1 MCSELRLVS
10 WWAHS
15 LLRISL
21 AMEKIWNRLVV
32 LNTWSLGACLSRF
45 SSSPGQTA
53 LFCCSLVAYHKPIS
67 ITGSSD
73 ACVYVQIQ
81 WILEFCYC
89 LKPRATKITSVAHP
103 EMSLWYWKQAVP
115 CRWFGSV
122 ASYAWWWEWL
132 SCCLLW
138 VRSEEGQKALGYT
151 WLFLIITC
159 LLTSVFSDW
168 QIIFKNNVFLFS
180 AVSAYNSE
188 WHSAFLVS

>member
-53 LFCCSLVAYHKPIS
+53 LFCCSLVAYHKPTS

-89 LKPRATKITSVAHP
+89 LKPRGTKITSVAHP
-103 EMSLWYWKQAVP
+103 ETSLWYWNQAVP

-122 ASYAWWWEWL
+122 SSYAWWWEWL
-132 SCCLLW
+132 SCCLFWDQSRGRRHLDKPGFSSLSPVYW
-138 VRSEEGQKALGYT
+138 QVSFLTGKLLLKITFFFSVQLV
-151 WLFLIITC
+151 LIILNGT
-159 LLTSVFSDW
+159 L
-168 QIIFKNNVFLFS
+168 
-180 AVSAYNSE
+180 
-188 WHSAFLVS
+188 LVS

>member
-1 MCSELRLVS
+1 MNSQKKCSFAGKLQAIAQSVKVLSTYFSTWSNPVKLSSVCSELRLVS

-89 LKPRATKITSVAHP
+89 LKPRGTKITSVAHP
-103 EMSLWYWKQAVP
+103 ETSLRYWKQAVP

-138 VRSEEGQKALGYT
+138 VRSE
-151 WLFLIITC
+151 
-159 LLTSVFSDW
+159 
-168 QIIFKNNVFLFS
+168 
-180 AVSAYNSE
+180 
-188 WHSAFLVS
+188 